1 MIQVLDHHL
10 KVHLVF
16 HTMTEEV
23 HLTDRQK
30 AQRKWYAANRDRQ
43 IAYQLEYHNAN
54 REARL
59 VYQRKYNKTYYQ
71 ANRQRNR
78 KAEKIEAMIPNG
90 ADASSLS
97 SKQLNAEQRA
107 AKAQQRAEKKEKEEA
122 KKVTKT
128 PSQWEIPEGAV
139 PWKFLEQS
147 SPKPQKHT
155 RQKKKIEF
163 QYIKGNFVLAF
174 D

>member
-16 HTMTEEV
+16 HTMAEEV
-23 HLTDRQK
+23 HLTDRQI

-43 IAYQLEYHNAN
+43 IAYQLSYHNAN

-59 VYQRKYNKTYYQ
+59 VYQREYNKTYYQ

-78 KAEKIEAMIPNG
+78 KAEKIEAMIPTD
-90 ADASSLS
+90 ADVSSLS
-97 SKQLNAEQRA
+97 SKLLKAEQQAQR
-107 AKAQQRAEKKEKEEA
+107 AQQRAEKKEKEEA
-122 KKVTKT
+122 EKVTKT

-155 RQKKKIEF
+155 RQKKKSTF
-163 QYIKGNFVLAF
+163 QFVKGNFELSF

>member
-1 MIQVLDHHL
+1 MIQVLDFGL
-10 KVHLVF
+10 RVYLVF

-30 AQRKWYAANRDRQ
+30 AQRKWYAANRERQ
-43 IAYQLEYHNAN
+43 IAYQLSYHNAN

-59 VYQRKYNKTYYQ
+59 VYQREYNKTYYQ

-78 KAEKIEAMIPNG
+78 KAEKIEAMIPTG

-97 SKQLNAEQRA
+97 SKQLKAEQLA
-107 AKAQQRAEKKEKEEA
+107 AKAQQRAEKAQQKEARAEA
-122 KKVTKT
+122 AQ
-128 PSQWEIPEGAV
+128 SLWAIPEGAV
-139 PWKFLEQS
+139 PWTFLREE
-147 SPKPQKHT
+147 PKRQVHRPQ
-155 RQKKKIEF
+155 QKKKIEF
-163 QYIKGNFVLAF
+163 QYIKGQFELSF

>member
-1 MIQVLDHHL
+1 MIQVLDFGL
-10 KVHLVF
+10 RVYLVF
-16 HTMTEEV
+16 HTMAEET
-23 HLTDRQK
+23 HLTDRQI
-30 AQRKWYAANRDRQ
+30 AQRKWYSANRERQ
-43 IAYQLEYHNAN
+43 IAYQIAYHNAN
-54 REARL
+54 REERL
-59 VYQRKYNKTYYQ
+59 KYQREYNQKYYQ
-71 ANRQRNR
+71 ANRQRNV

-90 ADASSLS
+90 AASSS
-97 SKQLNAEQRA
+97 SKQLKAEKASQR
-107 AKAQQRAEKKEKEEA
+107 AQQRAEKKEKEEA
-122 KKVTKT
+122 EKVTKT

-163 QYIKGNFVLAF
+163 QFVRGNFELSF